1 MTPIKFEF
9 LAGSVDDALHARV
22 ADEVAGLLA
31 GLRLRPTSA
40 RGTLVDE
47 NGPKGGRAIR
57 CALEVRL
64 PRRPAVHVE
73 ATATTPR
80 LAFDGALGK
89 LERQL
94 TRLRDTGREL
104 KRRPTKYFVAK
115 RVATR

>member
-9 LAGSVDDALHARV
+9 PAGPVADALRARL

-47 NGPKGGRAIR
+47 NGSKGGRAIR

-80 LAFDGALGK
+80 LAFDAALGK

-94 TRLRDTGREL
+94 KRLRDAGREL

>member
-1 MTPIKFEF
+1 MTPIKFE
-9 LAGSVDDALHARV
+9 LPAGSVADALRSRV

-31 GLRLRPTSA
+31 GLRLRPTTVRA
-40 RGTLVDE
+40 TLVDE

-64 PRRPAVHVE
+64 PRRPAVHVK

-80 LAFDGALGK
+80 LAFDAALGK

-104 KRRPTKYFVAK
+104 KRRPRKY
-115 RVATR
+115 